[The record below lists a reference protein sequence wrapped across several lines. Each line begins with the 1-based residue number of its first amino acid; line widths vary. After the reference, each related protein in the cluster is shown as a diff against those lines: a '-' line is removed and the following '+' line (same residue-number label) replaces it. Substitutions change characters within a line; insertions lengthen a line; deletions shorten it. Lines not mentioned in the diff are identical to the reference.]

1 MVDKPGLAVVEHD
14 FIGTNNLVDALKVRI
29 SELRAQERLERKR
42 VVDPGDVLAALALEV
57 SDQLVLADGLLYG
70 LKCYLKVINLLGDLD
85 HLQRNVAVDH
95 QLLDVQVVK
104 HAFLDFDV
112 WVIGGLV
119 LIDFQFFYFYLLS

>member
-14 FIGTNNLVDALKVRI
+14 FIGANQLVDALQFCI
-29 SELRAQERLERKR
+29 SELRAQKRLERKR

-57 SDQLVLADGLLYG
+57 SDQLVLADGLLHG
-70 LKCYLKVINLLGDLD
+70 LECYLKVIKLLGDLD
-85 HLQRNVAVDH
+85 GLKRNVAVDH
-95 QLLDVQVVK
+95 QLLDVQVVE

-119 LIDFQFFYFYLLS
+119 LIDFQFFYF

>member
-1 MVDKPGLAVVEHD
+1 MVDKPGLAVVEHY
-14 FIGTNNLVDALKVRI
+14 FIGTNNLVDALKIRI

-57 SDQLVLADGLLYG
+57 SDQLVLADGLLHG
-70 LKCYLKVINLLGDLD
+70 LECYLKVINLLGDLD
-85 HLQRNVAVDH
+85 HLQRNVAEDH

-119 LIDFQFFYFYLLS
+119 LIDFQFFYF

>member
-14 FIGTNNLVDALKVRI
+14 FIGANQLVDALQFCI
-29 SELRAQERLERKR
+29 SELRAQKRLERKR

-57 SDQLVLADGLLYG
+57 RDQLVLADGLLHG
-70 LKCYLKVINLLGDLD
+70 LECYLKVIKLLGDLD
-85 HLQRNVAVDH
+85 GLQRNVAVDH
-95 QLLDVQVVK
+95 QLLDVQVVE

-119 LIDFQFFYFYLLS
+119 LIDFQFFYF

>member
-14 FIGTNNLVDALKVRI
+14 FIGANQLVDALQFRI
-29 SELRAQERLERKR
+29 SELRAKKRLERKR

-57 SDQLVLADGLLYG
+57 RDQLVLADGLLHG
-70 LKCYLKVINLLGDLD
+70 LECYLKVIKLLGDLD
-85 HLQRNVAVDH
+85 GLQRNVAVDH

-119 LIDFQFFYFYLLS
+119 LIDFQFFYF

>member
-14 FIGTNNLVDALKVRI
+14 FIGANQLVDPLQFRI
-29 SELRAQERLERKR
+29 SELRAKKRLERKR

-57 SDQLVLADGLLYG
+57 RDQLVLADGLLHG
-70 LKCYLKVINLLGDLD
+70 LECYLKVIKLLGDLD
-85 HLQRNVAVDH
+85 GLQRNVAVDH
-95 QLLDVQVVK
+95 QLLDVQVVE

-119 LIDFQFFYFYLLS
+119 LIDFQFFYF